1 MLKLYKNYM
10 TTQVIFT
17 MDKKLKGEAM
27 RKARSFGLPFSSVLN
42 LATRAFV
49 DGKINIGV
57 VENEHLNIKTRRELM
72 KISNDIKKGKNL
84 FGPFRSGP
92 EMDKFLD
99 SH

>member
-1 MLKLYKNYM
+1 M

-17 MDKKLKGEAM
+17 IDKKLKGEAM

-57 VENEHLNIKTRRELM
+57 IDNSPFNNNTTREIRSAL
-72 KISNDIKKGKNL
+72 SDIKKGKNL
-84 FGPFRSGP
+84 FGPFDSG
-92 EMDKFLD
+92 EKMDKFLN
-99 SH
+99 SLK

>member
-1 MLKLYKNYM
+1 M

-17 MDKKLKGEAM
+17 MDRNLKDKAM

-57 VENEHLNIKTRRELM
+57 VDNQSFNDKTAREIRSALSD
-72 KISNDIKKGKNL
+72 ISKGKNL
-84 FGPFRSGP
+84 SSRFFSAK
-92 EMDKFLD
+92 EAINYLKK
-99 SH
+99 

>member
-1 MLKLYKNYM
+1 M

-17 MDKKLKGEAM
+17 MDRNLKDKAM

-57 VENEHLNIKTRRELM
+57 VDNQSFNDKTAREIRSAL
-72 KISNDIKKGKNL
+72 SDIAKGKNL
-84 FGPFRSGP
+84 SSRFSSAK
-92 EMDKFLD
+92 EAINYLKK
-99 SH
+99 

>member
-1 MLKLYKNYM
+1 M

-17 MDKKLKGEAM
+17 MDRNLKDKAM

-57 VENEHLNIKTRRELM
+57 VDNQSFNDKTAREIRSALSD
-72 KISNDIKKGKNL
+72 ISKGKNL
-84 FGPFRSGP
+84 SSRFSSAK
-92 EMDKFLD
+92 EAINYLKK
-99 SH
+99 

>member
-1 MLKLYKNYM
+1 M

-17 MDKKLKGEAM
+17 IDKGLKKEAM

-57 VENEHLNIKTRRELM
+57 VDTGSFNDKTAREIHSTL
-72 KISNDIKKGKNL
+72 SDIAKNKNL
-84 FGPFRSGP
+84 SSRFSSAK
-92 EMDKFLD
+92 DAINYLKK
-99 SH
+99 

>member
-1 MLKLYKNYM
+1 M

-17 MDKKLKGEAM
+17 IKKELKEKAM

-57 VENEHLNIKTRRELM
+57 MENTPFNDKTAKEIRSAL
-72 KISNDIKKGKNL
+72 SDIAKGKNL
-84 FGPFRSGP
+84 SPAFDNM
-92 EMDKFLD
+92 EDAIAYLKK
-99 SH
+99 

>member
-1 MLKLYKNYM
+1 M

-17 MDKKLKGEAM
+17 MDRNLKDKAM

-57 VENEHLNIKTRRELM
+57 VDNQSFNDKTAREIRSALSD
-72 KISNDIKKGKNL
+72 ISKGKNL
-84 FGPFRSGP
+84 SSRFSSTK
-92 EMDKFLD
+92 EAINYLKK
-99 SH
+99 